1 MAPFL
6 ANIFMGFCKS
16 KFLNKNNLKIPK
28 FYLRYVDN
36 IPAAFDREEV
46 SLIPLN
52 VLNKRLPNIKFTI
65 EKQINLSIAFFDV
78 SI

>member
-1 MAPFL
+1 MAPVL
-6 ANIFMGFCKS
+6 ANIFMCFCKS
-16 KFLNKNNLKIPK
+16 KFLNENNLKKAK

-36 IPAAFDREEV
+36 ISAAFDREEV
-46 SLIPLN
+46 SLNPLN
-52 VLNKRLPNIKFTI
+52 VLNKRPPNIKFTI